1 MGMGTL
7 IIFIAMIIVAAIAAS
22 VLVSTTTSLQNTALQ
37 TGSATQDE
45 VGTALNVIEIFGEDG
60 TTGQLDNI
68 TTIVSL
74 SAGSEPIR
82 LDDLLVSIALSNESS
97 DYVFSGN
104 TTFSTTNFGVEY
116 SIEGANNRNGFIST
130 GDVARLSFESPRG
143 IEESENVRVSFI
155 PKVGTPRTVETL
167 SPNLILDQRSKI
179 FP

>member
-60 TTGQLDNI
+60 TSGQLDNI

-97 DYVFSGN
+97 DYGFSGN
-104 TTFSTTNFGVEY
+104 TTFNTTNFGVEY

-143 IEESENVRVSFI
+143 IEESENVRISFI

>member
-104 TTFSTTNFGVEY
+104 TTFDTTNFGVEY

>member
-1 MGMGTL
+1 MGTL

-45 VGTALNVIEIFGEDG
+45 VGTALNIIEVYGEDG
-60 TTGQLDNI
+60 TTGQLDNV
-68 TTIVSL
+68 TAIVSL

-82 LDDLLVSIALSNESS
+82 LNDLLVSLALSNNSE
-97 DYVFSGN
+97 DYGFAENASNVSADE
-104 TTFSTTNFGVEY
+104 FGVNY
-116 SIEGANNRNGFIST
+116 SIEGANNRQGFLST
-130 GDVARLSFESPRG
+130 GDVARLSFQSPRG
-143 IEESENVRVSFI
+143 IQESEQVRISFI